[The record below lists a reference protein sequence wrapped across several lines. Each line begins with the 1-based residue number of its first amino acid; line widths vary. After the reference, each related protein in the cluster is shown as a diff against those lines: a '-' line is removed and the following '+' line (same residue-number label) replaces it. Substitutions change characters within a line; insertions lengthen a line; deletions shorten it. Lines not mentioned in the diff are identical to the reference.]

1 MAPFEKFD
9 KPGERFSKKI
19 SVWKQGVIHI
29 SKGTMNNFSLKGLDY
44 CTLHYDRKANKV
56 GLQFVGSGD
65 IQGVIKLSHRDVGAV
80 IPSKSFLDY
89 YQLNYNPSR
98 QYLLEQDPDSGLLV
112 FDLGAPLEDG
122 YIEHPDGRCT
132 EHAVG
137 ALFSFMQ
144 EQGVELSAQQAAV
157 IGRYLFEAGAYLNF
171 EQAAMETSLVD
182 IFRRAKEKTPRERP
196 ALPLEKKVFDLFQE
210 LL

>member
-1 MAPFEKFD
+1 MSTFEKFD

-29 SKGTMNNFSLKGLDY
+29 SKGTMNYFSLKGLGF

-56 GLQFVGSGD
+56 GLQFVGTDDG
-65 IQGVIKLSHRDVGAV
+65 QGVVKLSYRDVGAV

-89 YQLNYNPSR
+89 YQINYNPSR

-122 YIEHPDGRCT
+122 YVEHPDGRCA
-132 EHAVG
+132 EHAVA
-137 ALFSFMQ
+137 ALFSFLH
-144 EQGVELSAQQAAV
+144 EQDVALKPQQTGLL
-157 IGRYLFEAGAYLNF
+157 GRYLFEAGVYLNF
-171 EQAAMETSLVD
+171 EQAAMETSLDD
-182 IFRRAKEKTPRERP
+182 IFRRAKENTPRERP